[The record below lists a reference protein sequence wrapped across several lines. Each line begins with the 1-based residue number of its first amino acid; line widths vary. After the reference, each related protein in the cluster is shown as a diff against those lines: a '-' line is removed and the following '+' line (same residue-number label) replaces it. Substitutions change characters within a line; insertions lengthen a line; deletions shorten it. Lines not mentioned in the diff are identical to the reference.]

1 MSRLEKKM
9 ADLYFKKP
17 NGVIIK
23 ASANHDLDSL
33 KSRFMQCDTN
43 GDEIKK
49 DKKPKKKASKKK
61 ESK

>member
-1 MSRLEKKM
+1 M

-61 ESK
+61 ASK